1 MIAGMITARVITA
14 FALFFAVGAN
24 AQVYRWLDDKGR
36 MHVGDALPTGAR
48 SVEKISDARAPTE
61 PAEPHAL
68 QLARKNAPVTL
79 YSTPNCPLCDRARQ
93 LLNARGVPF
102 SEKSVV
108 TEQQVQELVRVVGRN
123 ALPSIVVGTKI
134 QEGFAETIYEG
145 MLDDAGYPKTGVL
158 PARAQQQPRA
168 AAAEPAPASAAEA
181 PLGPYAPGRART
193 PPK

>member
-1 MIAGMITARVITA
+1 MIAGMIIARVITA
-14 FALFFAVGAN
+14 FALSFALGAH

-36 MHVGDALPTGAR
+36 MHVGDTLPPGAR
-48 SVEKISDARAPTE
+48 SVEKVSNARAPTE

-93 LLNARGVPF
+93 LLNARGAPF
-102 SEKSVV
+102 TEISVV
-108 TEQQVQELVRVVGRN
+108 TEKQVQDLVRVVGRN
-123 ALPSIVVGTKI
+123 ALPSIVVGPKI
-134 QEGFAETIYEG
+134 QDGFAEAIYEA

-158 PARAQQQPRA
+158 PARAQQQPRVD
-168 AAAEPAPASAAEA
+168 AAEPAPAEA

>member
-1 MIAGMITARVITA
+1 MIAGMIMARVITA
-14 FALFFAVGAN
+14 FALTFAVGAH

-36 MHVGDALPTGAR
+36 MHVGDTLPPGAR
-48 SVEKISDARAPTE
+48 SVEKISNARAPTE

-102 SEKSVV
+102 SEISVV
-108 TEQQVQELVRVVGRN
+108 TEKHVQDLVRVVGRD
-123 ALPSIVVGTKI
+123 ALPSIVVGSKI
-134 QEGFAETIYEG
+134 QDGFAEAIYEA

-158 PARAQQQPRA
+158 PARAQQQPPVS
-168 AAAEPAPASAAEA
+168 AAEPAPADA